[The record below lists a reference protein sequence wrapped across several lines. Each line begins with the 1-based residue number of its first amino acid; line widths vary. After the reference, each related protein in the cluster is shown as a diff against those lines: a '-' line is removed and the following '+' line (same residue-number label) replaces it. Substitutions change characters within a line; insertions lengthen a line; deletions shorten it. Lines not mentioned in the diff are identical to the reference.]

1 MPEPPRLFRRLSM
14 VPADTSR
21 GRRGPVRASRGRPPG
36 PIRRTLGLLRP
47 HRARVS
53 VAVVLGIGGVAL
65 NASGPMLL
73 GRATDL
79 VFDGIRHTHGS
90 GGVDFDGIARVLLIA
105 LALFGAGSLLTLL
118 QGRLVAAVVQR
129 AVFTLRRS
137 VDAKLARLPL
147 RYFDRHPAGEVLSRV
162 TNDVDNLQQTLQQT
176 LSQLITAA
184 FSVLTMLVLMFVIS
198 PLLAL
203 VMLACVPVSAVL
215 AALVGKRAQPRFAQ
229 QWSATGALNA
239 QVEEVYTGHALVKG
253 FGRREEAERAFD
265 EHNHALYRAG
275 ARAQFVSGAIEPLMT
290 FVSHLGY
297 VVVAVIGALR
307 VVAGALSIGDVQAFI
322 LYSRQFSHPIVEV
335 AGIAARLQSALAS
348 AERIHDLLDA
358 DEQRPGP
365 DRPAR
370 LQNTRGHV
378 RFENVCFRYSP
389 DTPLIEDLSLTVE
402 PGQTVAVVG
411 PTGAGKT
418 TLGNLLMR
426 FYETDEGQ
434 ILLDGTDITT
444 LAREELRS
452 HIGLVLQD
460 AWLFSGTIAENI
472 AYGRPDATREDIVA
486 AARATCADRFI
497 RTLPDGYDTV
507 LDEESAGV
515 SAGEKQLLTIAR
527 AFLARPSILL
537 LDEATSS
544 VDTRTEA
551 LIQRAM
557 HSLRAGRTS
566 FVIAHRLSTIRDAD
580 LILVM
585 EGGRIVERGTHD
597 QLLAAE
603 GAYARLHSALGPG
616 AGPGP
621 GAEPGSADLENAAP
635 R

>member
-1 MPEPPRLFRRLSM
+1 M
-14 VPADTSR
+14 VAENSTSR
-21 GRRGPVRASRGRPPG
+21 GRRTTV
-36 PIRRTLGLLRP
+36 RRTLELLRP
-47 HRARVS
+47 HR
-53 VAVVLGIGGVAL
+53 VAVTVAILLGIGGVAL
-65 NASGPMLL
+65 NAAGPMLL

-79 VFDGIRHTHGS
+79 VFDGVRHAPGS
-90 GGVDFDGIARVLLIA
+90 GGADFDGIARVLLVA
-105 LALFGAGSLLTLL
+105 LALFGAASFLTLL
-118 QGRLVAAVVQR
+118 QGWLVASVVQR
-129 AVFTLRRS
+129 VVFTLRRS
-137 VDAKLARLPL
+137 VEAKLARLPM
-147 RYFDRHPAGEVLSRV
+147 RYFDSHPAGDVLSRV

-176 LSQLITAA
+176 LSQLITAV
-184 FSVLTMLVLMFVIS
+184 FSVLTMLVSMFVIS

-203 VMLACVPVSAVL
+203 IMLTCVPVSAVL
-215 AALVGKRAQPRFAQ
+215 AARISRRAQPRFTQ
-229 QWSATGALNA
+229 QWSATGELSAH
-239 QVEEVYTGHALVKG
+239 VEEVYTGHSLVKG
-253 FGRREEAERAFD
+253 FGRREQAERAFD
-265 EHNHALYRAG
+265 EHNQALYHAG
-275 ARAQFVSGAIEPLMT
+275 ARAQFVSGAIEPSMM

-297 VVVAVIGALR
+297 IVVAVVGALR
-307 VVAGALSIGDVQAFI
+307 VVSGALSIGDVQAFI
-322 LYSRQFSHPIVEV
+322 LYSRQFSQPIVEV
-335 AGIAARLQSALAS
+335 AGIAARLLSALAS
-348 AERIHDLLDA
+348 ATRIHELLDA
-358 DEQRPGP
+358 DEQSPAP

-370 LQNTRGHV
+370 LRKGRGHV
-378 RFENVCFRYSP
+378 RFERVCFRYSP
-389 DTPLIEDLSLTVE
+389 GTPLIEDLSLTVE
-402 PGQTVAVVG
+402 PGRTVAVVG

-426 FYETDEGQ
+426 FYETDEGT
-434 ILLDGTDITT
+434 ILLDGIDIKT
-444 LAREELRS
+444 LTREELRS

-486 AARATCADRFI
+486 AARATCADHFI

-507 LDEESAGV
+507 LDEESANV

-527 AFLARPSILL
+527 AFLTRPSILL

-585 EGGRIVERGTHD
+585 ESGRIVERGTHD
-597 QLLAAE
+597 QLIAAK
-603 GAYARLHSALGPG
+603 GAYARLHSAVGATGPE
-616 AGPGP
+616 ATERE
-621 GAEPGSADLENAAP
+621 AAAP

>member
-1 MPEPPRLFRRLSM
+1 M
-14 VPADTSR
+14 VAADSSSPV
-21 GRRGPVRASRGRPPG
+21 RRGTA
-36 PIRRTLGLLRP
+36 RRTLGLLRP
-47 HRARVS
+47 HRGL
-53 VAVVLGIGGVAL
+53 VAVAVALGIGGVVL
-65 NASGPMLL
+65 NAAGPILL

-79 VFDGIRHTHGS
+79 VFDGIRHAHGAT
-90 GGVDFDGIARVLLIA
+90 GVDFDAIARVLLIA
-105 LALFGAGSLLTLL
+105 LALFVTAALLTLF

-129 AVFTLRRS
+129 VVFALRQS
-137 VDAKLARLPL
+137 VEAKLARLPL
-147 RYFDRHPAGEVLSRV
+147 RYFDRHPAGDVLSRV

-176 LSQLITAA
+176 LSQLITAV
-184 FSVLTMLVLMFVIS
+184 FSVLSMLVLMLIIS
-198 PLLAL
+198 PLLT
-203 VMLACVPVSAVL
+203 VIMVACLPVSVLL
-215 AALVGKRAQPRFAQ
+215 AARISQRAQPRFAR

-239 QVEEVYTGHALVKG
+239 HVEEVYTGHALVKG
-253 FGRREEAERAFD
+253 FGRREQAERAFD
-265 EHNHALYRAG
+265 EQNEALYRAS
-275 ARAQFVSGAIEPLMT
+275 ARAQFASGAIEPSMM
-290 FVSHLGY
+290 FVSNLGY
-297 VVVAVIGALR
+297 VAVAVVGALR
-307 VVAGALSIGDVQAFI
+307 VVAGTLSIGDVQAFV
-322 LYSRQFSHPIVEV
+322 LYSRQFSQPIVEV

-348 AERIHDLLDA
+348 AERIHELLDA
-358 DEQRPGP
+358 EEQTPDA

-370 LQNTRGHV
+370 LPAVRGHV
-378 RFENVCFRYSP
+378 RFEKVDFRYSP

-426 FYETDEGQ
+426 FYDTDGGRV
-434 ILLDGTDITT
+434 LLDGTDITT
-444 LAREELRS
+444 LTREDLRS
-452 HIGLVLQD
+452 HFGLVLQD

-472 AYGRPDATREDIVA
+472 AYGRPAATREEVEE

-507 LDEESAGV
+507 LDEESTNV
-515 SAGEKQLLTIAR
+515 SAGEKQLITIAR

-557 HSLRAGRTS
+557 RSLRSGRTS

-585 EGGRIVERGTHD
+585 DGGRIVEQGTHD
-597 QLLAAE
+597 QLLAAA
-603 GAYARLHSALGPG
+603 GPYARLHAAVGPRVGLEG
-616 AGPGP
+616 A
-621 GAEPGSADLENAAP
+621 AS

>member
-1 MPEPPRLFRRLSM
+1 M
-14 VPADTSR
+14 VSTDSSSQEW
-21 GRRGPVRASRGRPPG
+21 RGPA
-36 PIRRTLGLLRP
+36 RRTLGLLRP
-47 HRARVS
+47 HRAQVTAA
-53 VAVVLGIGGVAL
+53 VALGIGGVVL
-65 NASGPMLL
+65 NASGPLLL

-79 VFDGIRHTHGS
+79 IFDGIQRTHGS
-90 GGVDFDGIARVLLIA
+90 SGSSGSGGIDFGGVARVLLWA
-105 LALFGAGSLLTLL
+105 LALFAAASFLTLL
-118 QGRLVAAVVQR
+118 QGRLVTAVVQR
-129 AVFTLRRS
+129 VVFALRRS
-137 VDAKLARLPL
+137 VETKLARLPL

-184 FSVLTMLVLMFVIS
+184 FSVLAMLVLMFVIS
-198 PLLAL
+198 PSLAL
-203 VMLACVPVSAVL
+203 IMLACVPVSAVV
-215 AALVGKRAQPRFAQ
+215 AARIGKHAQPRFTQ
-229 QWSATGALNA
+229 QWSATGALSA
-239 QVEEVYTGHALVKG
+239 HVEEIYTGHALVKG
-253 FGRREEAERAFD
+253 FGRREQAERVFD
-265 EHNHALYRAG
+265 EHNDALYRAG
-275 ARAQFVSGAIEPLMT
+275 ARAQFVSGAIEPSMMC
-290 FVSHLGY
+290 VSNLGY
-297 VVVAVIGALR
+297 VVVAVVGALR
-307 VVAGALSIGDVQAFI
+307 VVSGALSIGDVQAFI
-322 LYSRQFSHPIVEV
+322 LYSRQFSQPLVEV

-348 AERIHDLLDA
+348 AQRIHDLLDA
-358 DEQRPGP
+358 DEQGP
-365 DRPAR
+365 DPERPAR
-370 LQNTRGHV
+370 LQQACGHV
-378 RFENVCFRYSP
+378 QFDKVGFRYSP
-389 DTPLIEDLSLTVE
+389 DTPLIEDLCLTVE

-426 FYETDEGQ
+426 FYETDAGR

-444 LAREELRS
+444 LTREELRS

-472 AYGRPDATREDIVA
+472 AYGRPDATREEIVA

-507 LDEESAGV
+507 LDEESSNV
-515 SAGEKQLLTIAR
+515 SAGEKQLITIAR

-544 VDTRTEA
+544 VDTRTEV

-603 GAYARLHSALGPG
+603 GAYARLHAAVGPG
-616 AGPGP
+616 AT
-621 GAEPGSADLENAAP
+621 AAARTSGISP
-635 R
+635 SLS

>member
-1 MPEPPRLFRRLSM
+1 M
-14 VPADTSR
+14 VSADSASR
-21 GRRGPVRASRGRPPG
+21 ARRGPA
-36 PIRRTLGLLRP
+36 RRTLGLLRP
-47 HRARVS
+47 HRAPLT
-53 VAVVLGIGGVAL
+53 VAVALGIGGVAL
-65 NASGPMLL
+65 NATGPMLL

-79 VFDGIRHTHGS
+79 VFDGLRHTRGS
-90 GGVDFDGIARVLLIA
+90 GGVDFDGIARLLLIA
-105 LALFGAGSLLTLL
+105 LALYGTAALLTLL

-129 AVFTLRRS
+129 VVFALRRS
-137 VDAKLARLPL
+137 VEVKLARLPL

-162 TNDVDNLQQTLQQT
+162 TNDVDNLQQTLQQS
-176 LSQLITAA
+176 LSQLLTAA

-203 VMLACVPVSAVL
+203 IMLVCVPVSAVL
-215 AALVGKRAQPRFAQ
+215 AARISKRAQPRFTQ

-239 QVEEVYTGHALVKG
+239 HIEEVYTGHSLVKG
-253 FGRREEAERAFD
+253 FGRREQAERAFD
-265 EHNHALYRAG
+265 EHNQALYRAA
-275 ARAQFVSGAIEPLMT
+275 ARAQFISGSIEPSMM
-290 FVSHLGY
+290 FVSNLGY
-297 VVVAVIGALR
+297 VVVAVVGALR
-307 VVAGALSIGDVQAFI
+307 VLTGTLSIGDVQAFI

-358 DEQRPGP
+358 DEQGP
-365 DRPAR
+365 DPAHPAH
-370 LQNTRGHV
+370 LHEARGHV
-378 RFENVCFRYSP
+378 RFEKVCFRYSP

-402 PGQTVAVVG
+402 PGQSVAVVG

-426 FYETDEGQ
+426 FYETDAGR

-444 LAREELRS
+444 MTREELRA

-472 AYGRPDATREDIVA
+472 AYGRPDATREDVVA

-507 LDEESAGV
+507 LDEESATI
-515 SAGEKQLLTIAR
+515 SAGEKQLVTIAR
-527 AFLARPSILL
+527 AFMTRPSILL
-537 LDEATSS
+537 LDEATSA

-551 LIQRAM
+551 LIQRAL

-585 EGGRIVERGTHD
+585 EGGRIVERGTHA
-597 QLLAAE
+597 QLLAAK
-603 GAYARLHSALGPG
+603 GAYARLHTALEPD
-616 AGPGP
+616 AG
-621 GAEPGSADLENAAP
+621 LENALP
-635 R
+635 H